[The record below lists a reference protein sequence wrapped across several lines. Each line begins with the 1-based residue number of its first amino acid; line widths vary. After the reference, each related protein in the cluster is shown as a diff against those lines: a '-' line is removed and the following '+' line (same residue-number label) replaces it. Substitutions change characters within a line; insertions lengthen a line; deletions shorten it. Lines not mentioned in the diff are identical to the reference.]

1 MKIINN
7 ETITHFKKF
16 ISKLY
21 KKEEDTILNKKKK
34 REEIKQKNKFEKT
47 RINRNGVNQ
56 YNYYQSLYM
65 PPMSTMQPIN
75 NQNPAFFND
84 YQNLYYY
91 NPSYQLSPHMIGI
104 PPYFQQYMVE
114 PPKNLQES
122 LHNIYSKGMVNN
134 IIGAFYIKECQEKLK
149 NNEKRKVPVSM
160 VELGDEQGNNN
171 TTSNN
176 NITSNINGN
185 LNYNNGENS
194 NNSINNRNDSGQIK
208 LPYLINEQMTKPI
221 MAENNIENN
230 ENKGDNMSS
239 EKKEIKSNEKEEKG
253 HDSEKKEK
261 ESNSKSNN
269 THKENGLKKPDVIF

>member
-1 MKIINN
+1 MKIINS
-7 ETITHFKKF
+7 ETISHFKKF

-47 RINRNGVNQ
+47 RINRNNVNK
-56 YNYYQSLYM
+56 YNYYQGIYM
-65 PPMSTMQPIN
+65 SPMSTMQPIN
-75 NQNPAFFND
+75 NQNPGFFNE

-104 PPYFQQYMVE
+104 PPYFQQYMME

-122 LHNIYSKGMVNN
+122 LYNIYQKGMVNN

-171 TTSNN
+171 TTSN
-176 NITSNINGN
+176 INGN
-185 LNYNNGENS
+185 LNYNNGEII
-194 NNSINNRNDSGQIK
+194 NNSINKKNESGQMK
-208 LPYLINEQMTKPI
+208 LPFLFDDKMTKPI
-221 MAENNIENN
+221 MVENTIENN
-230 ENKGDNMSS
+230 GKNKEENISS
-239 EKKEIKSNEKEEKG
+239 EKKQIKSNENEEKE
-253 HDSEKKEK
+253 HESEKKEK
-261 ESNSKSNN
+261 EINNKSSI
-269 THKENGLKKPDVIF
+269 THKENELKKPDIIF